1 MGFSYLG
8 LSPACATKEV
18 EVVLDPAIDLA
29 VNPDFTSSPWCG
41 PGGLPISGRF
51 LLYNTELWT
60 PTPPGVSKS
69 RSARS
74 QDSEILFFLLNF
86 PFP

>member
-8 LSPACATKEV
+8 LSLACAMKEV
-18 EVVLDPAIDLA
+18 EVVSDPAIDLA

-41 PGGLPISGRF
+41 PGGLPISRHF

-60 PTPPGVSKS
+60 PPPP
-69 RSARS
+69 
-74 QDSEILFFLLNF
+74 E
-86 PFP
+86 